1 MDVLKYETK
10 IRLYNS
16 YFDAND
22 HLSLKAILNIFQD
35 VAAYHAEKINVGYE
49 ELLKLNLY
57 WVLSRIKFDIIKMP
71 KIDEEVIVTT
81 WPHEK
86 GKVDFDRDITI
97 SSLSNEVLIIAST
110 KWCVIDT
117 KTRMLQRSLNV
128 NYNGICTNEKNYQ
141 EKFTKILIPD
151 KQPIFKFTYQVSYS
165 DLDHNHHMNNT
176 SYAIPIINAINNK
189 NIKHFEINYLNEC
202 LLNDTINIYSLTEN
216 NEEIIIGLN
225 NEKQAFVAKVY

>member
-1 MDVLKYETK
+1 MEVLKYETK

-22 HLSLKAILNIFQD
+22 RLSLKAILNIFQD
-35 VAAYHAEKINVGYE
+35 VAAFHAEKINVGYE
-49 ELLKLNLY
+49 DLLKLNLY

-71 KIDEEVIVTT
+71 KIDDEVIVTT

-86 GKVDFDRDITI
+86 GKIDFDRDITI
-97 SSLSNEVLIIAST
+97 SSLDNEVLIKAST
-110 KWCVIDT
+110 KWCVIDI

-128 NYNGICTNEKNYQ
+128 NYNGICSDEKNYE
-141 EKFTKILIPD
+141 EKFTKIIIPD
-151 KQPIFKFTYQVSYS
+151 NKSKYKFTYQVNYS

-176 SYAIPIINAINNK
+176 SYSIPIINAITNK

-202 LLNDTINIYSLTEN
+202 LLNDNIDINLIIEN
-216 NEEIIIGLN
+216 NEEIVIGLVN
-225 NEKQAFVAKVY
+225 NKQAFVAKVY

>member
-1 MDVLKYETK
+1 MQTLKYETK

-35 VAAYHAEKINVGYE
+35 VAAFHAEKISVGYE
-49 ELLKLNLY
+49 DLLKLNLY

-97 SSLSNEVLIIAST
+97 SSLDNEVLIKATT

-128 NYNGICTNEKNYQ
+128 NYNGICANEKNYE
-141 EKFTKILIPD
+141 EKFTKITIPD
-151 KQPIFKFTYQVSYS
+151 IVPKYKFTYQVNYS

-176 SYAIPIINAINNK
+176 SYAIPIVNVINNK

-202 LLNDTINIYSLTEN
+202 LLNDSIDINLITEN
-216 NEEIIIGLN
+216 NEEIVIGLVN
-225 NEKQAFVAKVY
+225 NKQVFVAKTY